1 MTHPMKLLAKFAAS
15 CAALGLLAL
24 LFLVALVEVVFRGG
38 KALDCG
44 MEDEQ

>member
-1 MTHPMKLLAKFAAS
+1 MKLLAKFAAS

>member
-1 MTHPMKLLAKFAAS
+1 MKLLTKFAAS

-24 LFLVALVEVVFRGG
+24 FMIAALVEVVFRGG

-44 MEDEQ
+44 LEDEQ